1 MDLTRLLAPAQIA
14 VVGATE
20 RRGSYGAQTLINL
33 EALGYPGQVWG
44 VNPRYEEVFGR
55 PCVGSLAQLPGPVDA
70 VVIATPAP
78 GVAEIVEQ
86 AGALGCGGAVVY
98 GAGFAEVASGR
109 AHQDALVAAA
119 RRHSL
124 PVCGP
129 NGSGIVAMASRAAMW
144 GDALPVRE
152 PGHVALVSQSGNVAV
167 NALSAMRGLRLHTVV
182 SSGNQAVLRASDY
195 MAALAADEDVHAIAL
210 YLEDDGDGAALC
222 DALAACADAGT
233 PVVVLKVGT
242 SAAGAAAAAAHT
254 GALAGDQRVFRAL
267 VAEAGAVSAADVH
280 ELLELAKT
288 LAVTRRLVPHARL
301 AILTCSGGDSSQGA
315 DEAAALGI
323 ELPAFAPATARRLAP
338 LLHEA
343 ATIANPLDY
352 TATIWGDA
360 DALAEIVTAVGED
373 PAIDQLLVFY
383 DQLPGLEGAAEE
395 SWRAVRVGIEEGA
408 QRSPAPTMVCST
420 LPEHLDDAAA
430 WHFAQAGVAAAAG
443 LRTGMA
449 AAAAMRAAA
458 GDPAVLRAIAVAVRA
473 GGRAPA
479 GAWLAEHE
487 AKKLLR
493 GAGVAVVDGCA
504 VDGLA
509 ETLEAAAALGGAVVL
524 KVSSASLQHKA
535 EAGALELALHTP
547 EALEAAHRRLSGVA
561 AAHGGTLLVE
571 RMAPEGVELIVAAR
585 RDAVVPALVVGL
597 GGAFTEL
604 LDDVAIVPLPCDA
617 RRVER
622 ALRSLRGAGVLLG
635 ARGRAAVDLG
645 ALVAVALAAGRA
657 LLKLDLELVE
667 LNPVIAGPAGA
678 VAVDAVVRLRARSE
692 GLAKTFSGEEPL
704 EAGGGGDAGLDRAVD
719 EAGPAVREV
728 RAGE

>member
-1 MDLTRLLAPAQIA
+1 VDLTRLLAPAQIA

-33 EALGYPGQVWG
+33 SALGFPGPVWG
-44 VNPRYEEVFGR
+44 VNPHYDEVLGR
-55 PCVGSLAQLPGPVDA
+55 PCVGSLADLPGPVDA
-70 VVIATPAP
+70 VVIAIPAA
-78 GVAEIVEQ
+78 GVAEVVEQ

-98 GAGFAEVASGR
+98 GAGFGEVASGR
-109 AHQDALVAAA
+109 AEQEALIAAA

-129 NGSGIVAMASRAAMW
+129 NGSGIVAMAARAALW
-144 GDALPVRE
+144 GDAFPVRE

-167 NALSAMRGLRLHTVV
+167 NALAAMRGLRFHTVV

-195 MAALAADEDVHAIAL
+195 LTALAADEDVHAIAL
-210 YLEDDGDGAALC
+210 YLEDDGDGDALC
-222 DALAACADAGT
+222 DALAACADVGT
-233 PVVVLKVGT
+233 PVVVLKVGA

-267 VAEAGAVSAADVH
+267 VAEAGAVWADDVH
-280 ELLELAKT
+280 DLLELAKT
-288 LAVTRRLVPHARL
+288 LAVTARLAPSSRL

-315 DEAAALGI
+315 DEASALGL
-323 ELPAFAPATARRLAP
+323 ELAELAPATAQRLAP

-373 PAIDQLLVFY
+373 PAVDQLLVFY

-395 SWRAVRVGIEEGA
+395 SWRAVRAGIEEGA
-408 QRSPAPTMVCST
+408 RRSPAPTMVCST

-443 LRTGMA
+443 LRTGMR
-449 AAAAMRAAA
+449 AAAAMRRGA
-458 GDPAVLRAIAVAVRA
+458 GDSAALRATAEAVRA
-473 GGRAPA
+473 GGRARA

-487 AKKLLR
+487 AKALLR
-493 GAGVAVVDGCA
+493 GAGVAVVEGRA
-504 VDGLA
+504 VGGVA
-509 ETLEAAAALGGAVVL
+509 QALEVAAALGGAVAL
-524 KVSSASLQHKA
+524 KVSSTALQHKA
-535 EAGALELALHTP
+535 EAGALELGLRTP
-547 EALEAAHRRLSGVA
+547 AELEVAYGRLSALA
-561 AAHGGTLLVE
+561 AAHDGTLLVE
-571 RMAPEGVELIVAAR
+571 RMAEPGVELIVAAR
-585 RDAVVPALVVGL
+585 RDAVVPTLVLGL

-617 RRVER
+617 ARVER
-622 ALRSLRGAGVLLG
+622 ALRSLRGGGMLLG
-635 ARGRAAVDLG
+635 ARGRPAVDLG
-645 ALVAVALAAGRA
+645 AVVALALAAGRA
-657 LLKLDLELVE
+657 LLELDLELVE

-678 VAVDAVVRLRARSE
+678 VAVDAVVRLRAH
-692 GLAKTFSGEEPL
+692 SGGEQPL
-704 EAGGGGDAGLDRAVD
+704 EARGGGDAGLDRAVD
-719 EAGPAVREV
+719 EPGPAVREV
-728 RAGE
+728 RAGQ